1 MKYLAKVSLAVCFLS
16 LAAATAALGQNQVTV
31 DEFGIG
37 TINGAPL
44 AVTGVHPLVYVMPFP
59 GVAGDVVMTEPGG
72 GTSDVIDFD
81 GQGNLWFYSDL
92 DGPDSLAD
100 TLLAPILNNLRAN
113 TVYIEETGLWGLPY
127 DEELNAGAYWTPLA
141 GQPGYDAALQPQ
153 YIFISEIPEPGSLA
167 LLLGSLGAVAL
178 GQLRRKLRT

>member
-1 MKYLAKVSLAVCFLS
+1 MKYLTKVSLAGCFMS
-16 LAAATAALGQNQVTV
+16 LVAATAALGQAQVTV

-37 TINGAPL
+37 TINSTPL
-44 AVTGVHPLVYVMPFP
+44 AVTGVHPLVYVMPFA

-100 TLLAPILNNLRAN
+100 TSLVTIMSHLRPN
-113 TVYIEETGLWGLPY
+113 TVTIPETGLWNLPY
-127 DEELNAGAYWTPLA
+127 DEELNAGAYWTPVT
-141 GQPGYDAALQPQ
+141 GQPGYDPVLQPQ

-167 LLLGSLGAVAL
+167 LLLGGLGGLAL